1 MKIEQDPQ
9 PVPPSR
15 SFLLAVFILLSLL
28 TALMTYPQVFHMRDG
43 VNDSGDPLLNTWAMA
58 WVAHQMPI
66 APARLF
72 DANIFYPQRH
82 TLAFSETLLLPAV
95 VLAPVQWA
103 GGGSIFVYNLALIGA
118 LVLSG
123 VGIAL
128 LVSELTG
135 RAEAAIVSA
144 IIFAFLP
151 FRFDHY
157 SHLQLQQTE
166 FIPLALW
173 ALHRVVRTAR
183 RADVVKLGVFAA
195 CQFLSCVYFG
205 VFLVPYLAVM
215 AASLLIPDLRLSR
228 VEGGLLLSGDF
239 GAFGR
244 RILALAAAAAIAL
257 VIVAPTARAY
267 LLASRDVG
275 QRTAAEVAIGNAKL
289 TDYLAPGENN
299 VLYYRPWASR
309 FGGPEHRLFPGLVA
323 VLLAVVA
330 LSPPW
335 SRIRIAYGLALLLAF
350 DISRGFDGL
359 SYGWLYDN
367 FLPLR
372 AIRVPARM
380 GLMTGFTLAVLA
392 GYGVARLSAAA
403 GPSRSLRVLVAAILS
418 ALILFEYRSH
428 PLALTIV
435 PTLPPAVY
443 QDLLRDRGDAQPVA
457 IAELPI
463 AREDPTFMYYSTFH
477 WQYLLNGYSG
487 FFSPA
492 FSQLITDLK
501 GFPDDTAMLALRKHI
516 ARYVVIHGEWL
527 NSAEYERLVA
537 AANRR
542 PDLKV
547 VAQREWQGAR
557 MSLYRVL
564 YDLR

>member
-1 MKIEQDPQ
+1 MKIEHDRLPA
-9 PVPPSR
+9 PPSR
-15 SFLLAVFILLSLL
+15 SFLLAVLILLSFL
-28 TALMTYPQVFHMRDG
+28 TAVMTYPQVFHMRDG
-43 VNDSGDPLLNTWAMA
+43 VNDRGDPLLNAWAMA
-58 WVAHQMPI
+58 WVAHQLPI

-72 DANIFYPQRH
+72 DANIFYPERH
-82 TLAFSETLLLPAV
+82 TLALSETLLLPAV

-103 GGGSIFVYNLALIGA
+103 GGGSILAYNLALIGA
-118 LVLSG
+118 LILSG

-128 LVSELTG
+128 LVGELTG

-157 SHLQLQQTE
+157 PHLQLQQTE

-215 AASLLIPDLRLSR
+215 AASLLIPDFRLSR

-244 RILALAAAAAIAL
+244 RILGLAVAAAIAL

-275 QRTAAEVAIGNAKL
+275 QRAAAEVAIGNARL

-299 VLYYRPWASR
+299 VLYQPWASR

-323 VLLAVVA
+323 ALLAVVA
-330 LSPPW
+330 LWPPW
-335 SRIRIAYGLALLLAF
+335 SRIRIAYGLALLFAF
-350 DISRGFDGL
+350 DMSRGFDGL

-372 AIRVPARM
+372 AIRVPDRM
-380 GLMTGFTLAVLA
+380 GLMVGFTLAVLA
-392 GYGVARLSAAA
+392 GYGVDRLSAAA
-403 GPSRSLRVLVAAILS
+403 GSSRSRRVLVAAILS

-428 PLALTIV
+428 PLGLTIV
-435 PTLPPAVY
+435 PMVPPAVY
-443 QDLLRDRGDAQPVA
+443 QDLLRDRGDAPPVA
-457 IAELPI
+457 IVELPF
-463 AREDPTFMYYSTFH
+463 AQEDPTFMYYSTFH

-487 FFSPA
+487 FFTQA
-492 FSQLITDLK
+492 FLHLITDLNN
-501 GFPDDTAMLALRKHI
+501 FPDDTAMSALRRHI

-527 NSAEYERLVA
+527 SSAEYERLVA

-542 PDLKV
+542 PDLKF
-547 VAQREWQGAR
+547 VAQRQWQGAR
-557 MSLYRVL
+557 ISLYRVL
-564 YDLR
+564 YGVR